1 MNIVRAMNP
10 QNMTQLENIALVSGS
25 YNILIKVRVRRC
37 VRCARSRRWQG
48 DAETSSEM
56 WAVAVIGAFQRHM
69 CGAHRCIHDASNA
82 QRDRLKLWVDWHGS
96 L

>member
-25 YNILIKVRVRRC
+25 YNILLKVRVPAE
-37 VRCARSRRWQG
+37 CARSRHPQG

-69 CGAHRCIHDASNA
+69 YGTTAVYSPRLNA
-82 QRDRLKLWVDWHGS
+82 PRRLKLWVDWHGS